1 MPLKL
6 TAALFLF
13 VLAAL
18 PLCAAP
24 SNEVSKKTREETFR
38 IVWETVRDRYFDP
51 SFGGLDWDAVGR
63 EFKPK
68 AIGASSDESF
78 YDSLQEMVDRL
89 GQSHFQVLPPFW
101 VGTRHLSRR
110 GSADAG
116 LELTESGG
124 QVLVWRMR
132 ETAQKAD
139 GLRPGCA
146 LIEAD
151 GTKLSSLRE
160 QMLSGTEK
168 PREAE
173 RLYLDAVGALLEGS
187 PGDNVQLRIRC
198 GSAAE
203 SKLSLPLRV
212 TQKERSERVGFM
224 PSMET
229 DFEVKQLAGNI
240 VSIRF
245 NLFVMSLLPRIRAA
259 IQQAA
264 VDGARGIVFDVRGN
278 PGGIGAMANG
288 LTGYLVKEQKN
299 LGVMKMRGAELKFLA
314 FPQDG
319 AFDGPVAV
327 VIDRNSA
334 STSEIFAAGLQEMGR
349 ALVVGERSMGAA
361 LPSFIVDLPG
371 GALLQ
376 YAVADFVT
384 PKGFRIEGN
393 GVSPDLP
400 VSLSAETLLA
410 GEDAPLEAARAA
422 LAAKSPATG
431 DPGALGI
438 VVTGN

>member
-1 MPLKL
+1 
-6 TAALFLF
+6 
-13 VLAAL
+13 
-18 PLCAAP
+18 
-24 SNEVSKKTREETFR
+24 
-38 IVWETVRDRYFDP
+38 
-51 SFGGLDWDAVGR
+51 
-63 EFKPK
+63 
-68 AIGASSDESF
+68 
-78 YDSLQEMVDRL
+78 
-89 GQSHFQVLPPFW
+89 
-101 VGTRHLSRR
+101 
-110 GSADAG
+110 
-116 LELTESGG
+116 
-124 QVLVWRMR
+124 
-132 ETAQKAD
+132 
-139 GLRPGCA
+139 
-146 LIEAD
+146 
-151 GTKLSSLRE
+151 
-160 QMLSGTEK
+160 
-168 PREAE
+168 
-173 RLYLDAVGALLEGS
+173 
-187 PGDNVQLRIRC
+187 
-198 GSAAE
+198 
-203 SKLSLPLRV
+203 
-212 TQKERSERVGFM
+212 
-224 PSMET
+224 
-229 DFEVKQLAGNI
+229 
-240 VSIRF
+240 
-245 NLFVMSLLPRIRAA
+245 
-259 IQQAA
+259 
-264 VDGARGIVFDVRGN
+264 
-278 PGGIGAMANG
+278 MANG